1 MITLWPLFLKLYLLW
16 IVFYVLH
23 LISSLLFLDCMCY
36 DMFTKTFSLMHLK
49 CPILNVGLIIYITKV
64 REKKNYLIAVLW
76 WWINLPYI
84 RDFLLDDYCQKKIE
98 FTQIGGGCWQFTWYS
113 FFITWSTSSI
123 HMLGHN
129 VTWMHSLNRLHTCKW
144 NDWN

>member
-1 MITLWPLFLKLYLLW
+1 MNSVLCFAFDFFL
-16 IVFYVLH
+16 V
-23 LISSLLFLDCMCY
+23 LFLDCMCY